1 MASIRINS
9 HLNAEQIDCLQKVG
23 DTMAP
28 HINGQIQEVL
38 IQYPGLKD
46 GGAADVVYLRTR
58 SRHTPELEARLVASH
73 LAGKTIN
80 INDWPYHEDGNY
92 DPFTGEPL
100 QVK

>member
-1 MASIRINS
+1 MLIKLEGPITP
-9 HLNAEQIDCLQKVG
+9 EQIDAVQTAFNAQADYFNQQLK
-23 DTMAP
+23 
-28 HINGQIQEVL
+28 EVMV
-38 IQYPGLKD
+38 QYQGLSQ

-73 LAGKTIN
+73 MAGKTIN

-100 QVK
+100 

>member
-1 MASIRINS
+1 MLIKLEGPITP
-9 HLNAEQIDCLQKVG
+9 EQIDAVQAAFNAQADYFSQQLK
-23 DTMAP
+23 
-28 HINGQIQEVL
+28 EVMV
-38 IQYPGLKD
+38 QYQGLSQ

-73 LAGKTIN
+73 MAGKTIN

-100 QVK
+100 